1 MRPLDNDFNK
11 KQRELVEMGID
22 EEDAMVMAHENTILK
37 CITKCKELHGGPITS
52 SEELDKLINTWSG
65 TEATLH

>member
-1 MRPLDNDFNK
+1 M
-11 KQRELVEMGID
+11 EMGID
-22 EEDAMVMAHENTILK
+22 EEDAMVLAHENTILK